1 MFLIP
6 KASLKGYTFLLL
18 ITALL
23 GVHFF
28 SVTLGGIQLTPYRV
42 LLILAPFMFVKV
54 KGSVIMKLKQ
64 SPNYSYFAFIL
75 FWVCYSFAS
84 LILVEDFVAW
94 GKMYIFLF
102 SGFITTWYIGLFF
115 TNKHDV
121 VNALRVLE
129 FVSFLYAIIA
139 FYEIFTGNYLFYN
152 RSLEFY
158 QERSAIYSTIGFRVP
173 IGVFSNP
180 NNYSLFLIFSVFF
193 SLALLKVKNSK
204 IGRFISLI
212 LAFVFLFLIIATQ
225 SRSGFYGLVLG
236 LTAYGII
243 ELIRNGS
250 SNFTNVIL
258 ISVGAVFF
266 VVPWLSDN
274 RELYENLMEVDFSGS
289 SGSDGIRINLIKNG
303 FHFLINSVFLGV
315 GLGNIEYHMSH
326 NAVYQTGDITNIHN
340 WWMEILVSSGIFVFV
355 YYFSVYMNTIKRLF
369 KFSLRNQDKDLK
381 YLSSVFFALLVSFF
395 VASVGSSSLMYNEWI
410 WPLIAVVMSFVNLNI
425 SRPKGI

>member
-6 KASLKGYTFLLL
+6 KASLKSYTFLLL
-18 ITALL
+18 ITSLL
-23 GVHFF
+23 GVHIF
-28 SVTLGGIQLTPYRV
+28 SVNLGSVQLTPYRL

-54 KGSVIMKLKQ
+54 KGSVILKLKQ
-64 SPNYSYFAFIL
+64 SQHYSYFAFML
-75 FWVCYSFAS
+75 FWVCYSFVP

-94 GKMYIFLF
+94 GKMYIFLL

-121 VNALRVLE
+121 VNALRILE
-129 FVSFLYAIIA
+129 FVSFFFAIIA

-158 QERSAIYSTIGFRVP
+158 QERSAIRSTIGFRVP
-173 IGVFSNP
+173 IGIFSNP

-193 SLALLKVKNSK
+193 SFALSKVKNSK

-212 LAFVFLFLIIATQ
+212 LVFVFLFLIIATQ
-225 SRSGFYGLVLG
+225 SRSGFNGLLLG

-250 SNFTNVIL
+250 SNIAKVIL
-258 ISVGAVFF
+258 ISAAAVFF

-274 RELYENLMEVDFSGS
+274 SELYEDLIKIDFNSS
-289 SGSDGIRINLIKNG
+289 SGSDGTRINLIKNG

-326 NAVYQTGDITNIHN
+326 NAVYQCGDITNIHN

-369 KFSLRNQDKDLK
+369 RSSLRNQDKDLK

-425 SRPKGI
+425 LRPKSI